1 MREEFVTTV
10 NYSKLFEAIQFLK
23 SLPNTAP
30 KMGLGY
36 GKFGLGKTFGLE
48 KIAAEENAILLRSV
62 QTWTKSS
69 VLTELCEELGLDT
82 SGTSSIRYKRVTEA
96 LFNEER
102 IIIIDEIDTVLRSS
116 KHEVLEMF
124 RDIHDETQC
133 VIFFVGMEEADAKL
147 QRHKHF
153 YSRIV
158 KFVKFLP
165 IQRSDIEAFCSLSE
179 GFRIKQDLID
189 YFIDKYPNLR
199 QIKVMII
206 NLEQYCEVNG
216 IEECD
221 LKTFRDSGAGNDI
234 KR

>member
-1 MREEFVTTV
+1 MKEEFVITK
-10 NYSKLFEAIQFLK
+10 NYSELFEGIQFLK
-23 SLPNTAP
+23 ALPKTAP
-30 KMGLGY
+30 KMGLGF

-69 VLTELCEELGLDT
+69 VLTELCEEIGLDT
-82 SGTSSIRYKRVTEA
+82 SGTSSTRYRRVTEA
-96 LFNEER
+96 LFAENR
-102 IIIIDEIDTVLRSS
+102 IIIVDEIDAILRSS

-124 RDIHDETQC
+124 RDIHDETNC

-147 QRHKHF
+147 RKHKHF

-158 KFVKFLP
+158 RFVKFLP
-165 IQRSDIEAFCSLSE
+165 IHKSDIEAFCSLSDIK
-179 GFRIKQDLID
+179 IKQDLID
-189 YFIDKYPNLR
+189 FFIDKYPNLR
-199 QIKVMII
+199 QVKVMLI

-221 LKTFRDSGAGNDI
+221 LKTFKESGAGNDI